1 MATPN
6 RAAIYSKIHKVL
18 KKHFKPINPEK
29 LTVLEHLVY
38 ACCLE
43 NSTYEAADAAFAGLR
58 EKFFD
63 WNEVRVST
71 VAELAEVIKET
82 YRPSEQAANVKRSL
96 QSIFESSYS
105 FDLDGLRKQNIGKSI
120 KDLGRNDGITNFSIG
135 YVTQN
140 GLGGHSIP
148 LGRGELD
155 ALVILGAISTAE
167 AEKNQ
172 APALERSIP
181 KNKGV
186 EFGSLL
192 HQLGTRLNNAPFS
205 PATRSL
211 FLEIAP
217 TAKDRLPKRKA
228 KAKSKTAKS
237 KTAKSKTAKSK
248 TAKSKT
254 AKSKITK
261 KKSST
266 TKKPTTT
273 AKTKKKAIEK
283 KKKSSTKGKG
293 RTTSRSKSTTK
304 KSGSA
309 SKRITKRKPR

>member
-237 KTAKSKTAKSK
+237 KTAKSK
-248 TAKSKT
+248 
-254 AKSKITK
+254 ITK

>member
-248 TAKSKT
+248 
-254 AKSKITK
+254 ITK

>member
-18 KKHFKPINPEK
+18 KKHFTPVHPPE

-43 NSTYEAADAAFAGLR
+43 NSSYEAADTAFAGLR
-58 EKFFD
+58 ENFFD

-71 VAELAEVIKET
+71 VVELSEVMKET
-82 YRPSEQAANVKRSL
+82 YRPGEQAANVKRSL
-96 QSIFESSYS
+96 QSIFESAYS

-148 LGRGELD
+148 LGRGEL
-155 ALVILGAISTAE
+155 ATLVILGAISTVE
-167 AEKNQ
+167 AEKHQ

-181 KNKGV
+181 KSKGV

-192 HQLGTRLNNAPFS
+192 HQLGTRLTNSPYS

-228 KAKSKTAKS
+228 KTKPPAKSKT
-237 KTAKSKTAKSK
+237 
-248 TAKSKT
+248 
-254 AKSKITK
+254 TK

-266 TKKPTTT
+266 TKQSPTTT
-273 AKTKKKAIEK
+273 KNKKKAVEK

-293 RTTSRSKSTTK
+293 RTTSRSKATTK

>member
-29 LTVLEHLVY
+29 LTVLEHLLY

-58 EKFFD
+58 DKFFD

-71 VAELAEVIKET
+71 VAELAEVMKET

-140 GLGGHSIP
+140 GLEGHSIP

-228 KAKSKTAKS
+228 KAKPPAKS
-237 KTAKSKTAKSK
+237 KAAKSKAAKYKAVKSK
-248 TAKSKT
+248 AVKSK
-254 AKSKITK
+254 AVKSKAVKSKITK

-266 TKKPTTT
+266 TKQPATT

-283 KKKSSTKGKG
+283 KKKSE
-293 RTTSRSKSTTK
+293 
-304 KSGSA
+304 
-309 SKRITKRKPR
+309 

>member
-18 KKHFKPINPEK
+18 KKHFKPVHPPE

-43 NSTYEAADAAFAGLR
+43 NSSYEAADAAFAGLR
-58 EKFFD
+58 ENFFD

-71 VAELAEVIKET
+71 VAELSEVMKET
-82 YRPSEQAANVKRSL
+82 YRPGVQAANVKRSL

-105 FDLDGLRKQNIGKSI
+105 FDLDGLRKQNIGKSV

-148 LGRGELD
+148 LGRGELET
-155 ALVILGAISTAE
+155 LVILGAISTAE

-181 KNKGV
+181 KSKGV

-192 HQLGTRLNNAPFS
+192 HQLCTRLTNAPYS

-228 KAKSKTAKS
+228 KTKPPAKSKT
-237 KTAKSKTAKSK
+237 
-248 TAKSKT
+248 
-254 AKSKITK
+254 TK

-266 TKKPTTT
+266 TKRPSTTT
-273 AKTKKKAIEK
+273 KTKKKAVEK

-293 RTTSRSKSTTK
+293 RTTSRSKATTK